1 MVWDGSLCNGST
13 ILAWTRYLNK
23 VGVMHNDGMT
33 TVAGARED
41 LAKGRIGHSDMVN
54 RATIG
59 YTQGLVG
66 RRVDEV
72 APHAAGF
79 AESHRDQIMWFA
91 PELIGRIRAA
101 NVEPIVI
108 TGSPAI
114 AVNALANPLGI
125 DRVIGVRPFVSG
137 GHLTSILPD
146 STAHP
151 EIKQDLVDEFDGAIV
166 LGVASSVSDEAL
178 LAAARVRIFV
188 GHGAAP
194 QLEGIVR
201 IPTTPSAQGRRALEG
216 AIAAATELEIDAH
229 EPRQVGE
236 QLG

>member
-1 MVWDGSLCNGST
+1 
-13 ILAWTRYLNK
+13 
-23 VGVMHNDGMT
+23 MHSDGMRA
-33 TVAGARED
+33 VAGARED
-41 LAKGRIGHSDMVN
+41 LDKGKIDHSGMVN

-59 YTQGLVG
+59 YAQGLVG

-114 AVNALANPLGI
+114 AVNALAKPLGI

-137 GHLTSILPD
+137 GQLTSILPD

-151 EIKQDLVDEFDGAIV
+151 EIKQELVDEFDGAVV
-166 LGVASSVSDEAL
+166 LGVVNSITDETL

-201 IPTTPSAQGRRALEG
+201 IPTTPSPQAERALAG
-216 AIAAATELEIDAH
+216 AIAAVTEFGIDAH
-229 EPRQVGE
+229 DPRQIGE
-236 QLG
+236 QLGT